1 MSSTAFIAIDNYPI
15 ETFSNYFDP
24 WLFKKSDRQI
34 QTRKRSERNRLVW
47 VAPDPEDMDEPEQWY
62 LYVAT
67 AETLKRRSELAG
79 CTTITLDQ
87 EFAAG
92 IGHWLDALRR
102 SQYQDERV
110 RAHIRTLQTASL
122 SVWLDKLRLIMKR
135 GLRYNRWERTDYEDG
150 ILDIMLNYDPRYEIA
165 GVWCSSELNFPCM
178 TFDGFARA
186 FLEAVS
192 DDSQCTLDVTELV
205 DGGWTDAFDDLAEHN
220 RAFTSAYDTFDAA
233 INEIRSLMDLS
244 PDNPSLV
251 RLLYANAI
259 TSMEAYLADTVKKNV
274 LTREPLLRRFVESHP
289 SFKDMKLTMAGVF
302 RAHGEMKT
310 QVRKILDD
318 TSFHHIDR
326 AIAIYR
332 SVFCAEFPR
341 ELLGP
346 LHRAIENRHHIVH
359 RNGKDDSG
367 KLIELTRADLEHVI
381 TVVTATISAIDT
393 QVKEGLIDPDDL

>member
-165 GVWCSSELNFPCM
+165 GVHCCPKH
-178 TFDGFARA
+178 DR
-186 FLEAVS
+186 
-192 DDSQCTLDVTELV
+192 
-205 DGGWTDAFDDLAEHN
+205 
-220 RAFTSAYDTFDAA
+220 
-233 INEIRSLMDLS
+233 
-244 PDNPSLV
+244 
-251 RLLYANAI
+251 
-259 TSMEAYLADTVKKNV
+259 
-274 LTREPLLRRFVESHP
+274 PLLRLAESKGVEGGAAGISDRGSCFRWAVACPNQASPRFN
-289 SFKDMKLTMAGVF
+289 
-302 RAHGEMKT
+302 
-310 QVRKILDD
+310 
-318 TSFHHIDR
+318 
-326 AIAIYR
+326 
-332 SVFCAEFPR
+332 C
-341 ELLGP
+341 
-346 LHRAIENRHHIVH
+346 
-359 RNGKDDSG
+359 
-367 KLIELTRADLEHVI
+367 
-381 TVVTATISAIDT
+381 
-393 QVKEGLIDPDDL
+393 